1 MPFTCM
7 RVGPWGLYHLIH
19 IDNVW
24 ELIAKVMFQ
33 SLTDDH
39 ESPVLCDNA
48 VCTSRYFRDVDG
60 FPFLLYITC
69 LNLKAK
75 AK

>member
-7 RVGPWGLYHLIH
+7 RVGLWGLYHLIH

-24 ELIAKVMFQ
+24 ELIAKLTFQ
-33 SLTDDH
+33 NLTDDH

-48 VCTSRYFRDVDG
+48 V
-60 FPFLLYITC
+60 
-69 LNLKAK
+69 
-75 AK
+75 